1 MKWTLIRIALYI
13 LMTGILLFVFVNGV
27 LMRLT
32 I

>member
-1 MKWTLIRIALYI
+1 MKTLRIILYI
-13 LMTGILLFVFVNGV
+13 FITGCLLFTFVNGV

>member
-1 MKWTLIRIALYI
+1 MNTLRIVLYI
-13 LMTGILLFVFVNGV
+13 FVTVCLLFTFVNGV

>member
-1 MKWTLIRIALYI
+1 MKWTHLRIGLYVA
-13 LMTGILLFVFVNGV
+13 MTGCLLFTFVNGV

>member
-1 MKWTLIRIALYI
+1 MKTLRIILYFFA
-13 LMTGILLFVFVNGV
+13 TGCLIFTFVNGV

>member
-1 MKWTLIRIALYI
+1 MKTLRIILYV
-13 LMTGILLFVFVNGV
+13 LVTGCLLFTFVNGV

>member
-1 MKWTLIRIALYI
+1 MKTLRVILYVFV
-13 LMTGILLFVFVNGV
+13 TGCLLFTFVNGV